1 MKLWAARNEN
11 GTLEIHQRKPSIS
24 KITGRP
30 MWIDGG
36 FVGFVFDDVFPEIT
50 FENSPQ
56 MVELK
61 LVKDN
66 YGYKQG

>member
-36 FVGFVFDDVFPEIT
+36 FVGFVFDDNFQEIT
-50 FENSPQ
+50 FENSPVQ
-56 MVELK
+56 VELK
-61 LVKDN
+61 LVD
-66 YGYKQG
+66 YGISD

>member
-1 MKLWAARNEN
+1 MKLWIARNEN
-11 GTLEIHQRKPSIS
+11 GTLEIHQKKPSIS

-36 FVGFVFDDVFPEIT
+36 FVGFVFEDTFPEVT

-56 MVELK
+56 ELN
-61 LVKDN
+61 LN
-66 YGYKQG
+66 Q